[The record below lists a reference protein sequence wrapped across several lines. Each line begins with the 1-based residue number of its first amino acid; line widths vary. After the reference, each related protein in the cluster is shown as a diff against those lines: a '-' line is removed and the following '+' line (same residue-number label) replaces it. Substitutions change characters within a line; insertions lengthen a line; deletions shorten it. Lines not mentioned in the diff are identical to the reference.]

1 MTDQGQS
8 KPERTGMS
16 IPGQSTEEA
25 IANVG
30 TDAGRSL
37 VRGLA
42 KLSDAALGPWIAT
55 REAKAASAKL
65 AIETKSKIEAQQAV
79 VEARRKY
86 EIEEVEHSGLL
97 DRRAQRLRV
106 ELAREQENLE
116 SIQRK
121 ALEFTESDPD
131 SASSQEIDEDWLFQC
146 ADFAQ
151 RVSDKDVQVLWA
163 RVLSSASMKGRSQLS
178 AQALQTLSLFN
189 KRAAI
194 DFQKFVFVVGNL
206 GFFPAIDRQYQSDP
220 QEIDLDALRD
230 LGVID
235 WNTAMSPYRFKDF
248 IMDTGTPN
256 LGLQL
261 LKDRVSLTTRGADI
275 ANAVFRGSQFNPGDH
290 LIDDYLQILVQR
302 EVRNNKAIGIFLPG
316 EGGQWPSAF
325 VIRERGDSAASADW
339 QSDKRYM
346 SASPRLKTLLER
358 AGQQYNID
366 AR

>member
-8 KPERTGMS
+8 KPAMTGMS
-16 IPGQSTEEA
+16 IPGQPTEEA
-25 IANVG
+25 IANVA

-42 KLSDAALGPWIAT
+42 KLGDAALSPWIAT
-55 REAKAASAKL
+55 RVAKAASAKL
-65 AIETKSKIEAQQAV
+65 AIETKGEIEARQAV
-79 VEARRKY
+79 IEARRKY
-86 EIEEVEHSGLL
+86 EIEEAEHSELL

-116 SIQRK
+116 NIQRK

-163 RVLSSASMKGRSQLS
+163 RVLSSASIKGRSQLS

-189 KRAAI
+189 NRAAV
-194 DFQKFVFVVGNL
+194 DFQKFVFVIAHL

-220 QEIDLDALRD
+220 QEIDLDALID

-235 WNTAMSPYRFKDF
+235 RNSATSPYRFKDF
-248 IMDTGTPN
+248 MVDIGTTN

-261 LKDRVSLTTRGADI
+261 LKDRVGLTKRGADI

-302 EVRNNKAIGIFLPG
+302 EVRNNKAIKIYLAGD
-316 EGGQWPSAF
+316 GGQWPSAF
-325 VIRERGDSAASADW
+325 AITERGDSAASADW
-339 QSDKRYM
+339 QSDNRYV
-346 SASPRLKTLLER
+346 SAGLQLKTLLER
-358 AGQQYNID
+358 AGLQYKID
-366 AR
+366 PS